1 MEIELC
7 GYKVQIDEEDY
18 DRVMQ
23 HKWHLISQY
32 YINTRGRVYFCGNFR
47 TEDNKRYRSSL
58 HRYIMKCAYHDGII
72 IDHINNDPL
81 DNRKA
86 NLRKCSPSENMHNMK
101 INKKNTTGYKGVV
114 LVPETGKYRARIR
127 INRKRISLGN
137 YDTPE
142 EAYAAYCEG
151 SKKYHGEFG
160 RAESIF

>member
-18 DRVMQ
+18 NRVMAL
-23 HKWHLISQY
+23 KWSISHY
-32 YINTRGRVYFCGNFR
+32 YINTKGRVYFYRDFR
-47 TEDNKRYRSSL
+47 TIDNKKYRSSL
-58 HRYIMKCAYHDGII
+58 HRYIMQCTYHDGII
-72 IDHINNDPL
+72 IDHINNNTL
-81 DNRKA
+81 DNRKC
-86 NLRKCSPSENMHNMK
+86 NLRKCTSGENSRNQRIHRNS
-101 INKKNTTGYKGVV
+101 TTGYKGVV

-127 INRKRISLGN
+127 VNRKRISLGN
-137 YDTPE
+137 YNTPE